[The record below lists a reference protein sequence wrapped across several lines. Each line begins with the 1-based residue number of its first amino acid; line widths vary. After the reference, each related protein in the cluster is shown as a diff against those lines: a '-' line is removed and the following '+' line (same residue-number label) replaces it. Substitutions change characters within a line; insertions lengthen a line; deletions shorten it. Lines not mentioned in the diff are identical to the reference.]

1 MDNREVWQTMA
12 TKKTSSRTKSKSAAA
27 TERERKKRELHSRQQ
42 FWAIVVF
49 AVAVFIMATTLV
61 EGQNVWNWIH
71 NFFLGMF
78 GWSAY
83 LIAPL
88 LFYVSIMTA
97 LDKPIGL
104 VGHKVWQS
112 MLLICLLSGATQVF
126 GSGIP
131 NGNLIEKFLSLFQN
145 GVDGH
150 GGGAVSGLFGLPLLY
165 WFGPTGA
172 KVTMVLLIFVV
183 LMVLTGGTLIGLYQ
197 SAKKPMQ
204 KMEEV
209 YVAHSEIRNQQR
221 QLRQEQMME
230 EGQAPTKPRFNINIP
245 LGSGKRAEQEDGLQ
259 TDSFFNAKRKKEE
272 ELERLRQAQEDT
284 EKGRAAMR
292 EKLELERAEQ
302 KRQEQ
307 QRAEQ
312 IAAERWELEQSVES
326 DSFWNPPEEPVD
338 EQESQL
344 SSPYLDDLI
353 NRVAPAAGSGYARE
367 DQAVLHT
374 LKSNM
379 PNAGVRPVVDSAD
392 WDHPSHLHEERMG
405 DPCQTGFSWE
415 QTEQQP
421 LLEEEDIADGF
432 ISMQNFHFGQHV
444 QEEPTESEM
453 DEIFQPAAPQETPI
467 AEEEEPVFFQPQEMP
482 MVEEEEPV
490 PFHPDNI
497 HLEPEPPTGSRREQP
512 HEIIQVSADR
522 IAAQGMDLQGAS
534 HSVDAPQ
541 PEEEEPEYIKP
552 PIEILNEIEKP
563 NESNLQEEL
572 RTNAEKLVSTLQSFG
587 VQTRIIDIAR
597 GPAVT
602 RYELQPSAGVKI
614 SKITN
619 LADDIALNLAASGVR
634 IEAPIPNKPAVGIEV
649 PNKVVSTVSI
659 REIIDSPE
667 FQQAKSPLAV
677 ALGRDIAGKVTVADL
692 AKMPHTL
699 IAGSTGSG
707 KSVCINSLIVS
718 MLYHSTPQEVKL
730 VLIDPKMVELG
741 IYNGIPH
748 LLIPVVT
755 DPKKAAGALSWAVN
769 EMLNRYQLFKDYSVR
784 DMTGFNRAAE
794 KNGLKPMPQIVIIID
809 ELADLMMAA
818 PGEVEDSICRLAQ
831 MARAAGM
838 HLVIA
843 TQRPSVDVITGVIKA
858 NIPSR
863 IAFAVSSQIDSRTI
877 LDSSGAEKL
886 LGRGDMLFSPIGSSK
901 PTRVQG
907 CFVTDGEVERI
918 IEFIK
923 QSGQK
928 MTYDE
933 QILQEIDRHA
943 VSDNKKKG
951 GKDEGGGFSDEDE
964 MLPSAIEIVVE
975 TGQASTSMLQRRLKL
990 GYARAARLMDAMEEK
1005 GIIGPFEGS
1014 KPRQVL
1020 ITKERWIEM
1029 KMVAAAKAEDDRRNY

>member
-1 MDNREVWQTMA
+1 MA
-12 TKKTSSRTKSKSAAA
+12 TKKAPSQKGKAKSSVSRQKSQ
-27 TERERKKRELHSRQQ
+27 KKREEQSRQQ

-49 AVAVFIMATTLV
+49 AVAIFIEATTLIK
-61 EGQNVWNWIH
+61 GQNVWNWIH

-88 LFYVSIMTA
+88 LFYISIMTA
-97 LDKPIGL
+97 LDRPIGL
-104 VGHKVWQS
+104 IGHKVWQS

-131 NGNLIEKFLSLFQN
+131 NGNLLEKFLFLFQN

-150 GGGAVSGLFGLPLLY
+150 GGGFISAIFGLPLMY
-165 WFGPTGA
+165 WFGTAGA
-172 KVTMVLLIFVV
+172 RVTMVLLIFVLV
-183 LMVLTGGTLIGLYQ
+183 MVLTGGTLLDLYQ
-197 SAKKPMQ
+197 SAQKPVK

-209 YVAHSEIRNQQR
+209 YIAHSEIRSQR
-221 QLRQEQMME
+221 HQVAEEQALQNGE
-230 EGQAPTKPRFNINIP
+230 SLPPAKPKFTFPIFDMGKSEK
-245 LGSGKRAEQEDGLQ
+245 GSVNNE
-259 TDSFFNAKRKKEE
+259 SFLNAKQKREE
-272 ELERLRQAQEDT
+272 ELLQLQIS
-284 EKGRAAMR
+284 
-292 EKLELERAEQ
+292 
-302 KRQEQ
+302 QEQ
-307 QRAEQ
+307 SSQNRMDWIENPSQ
-312 IAAERWELEQSVES
+312 EKFQQKQNHRTKESSPPKPGHRNLEPMSKV
-326 DSFWNPPEEPVD
+326 PD
-338 EQESQL
+338 EKNDTIT
-344 SSPYLDDLI
+344 SPYLDDLI
-353 NRVAPAAGSGYARE
+353 DRVTFSKPSLEKE
-367 DQAVLHT
+367 DQTVIHS
-374 LKSNM
+374 LKVNLPPKRSDFPEDLADPM
-379 PNAGVRPVVDSAD
+379 SIFSPHAEPIEYEAPSAIAWENAEELGDGFLRPEPIHLSSSENSVDAEESSEIQDPIFFDAEALLEDSISSAD
-392 WDHPSHLHEERMG
+392 DFLEDYENPS
-405 DPCQTGFSWE
+405 
-415 QTEQQP
+415 
-421 LLEEEDIADGF
+421 
-432 ISMQNFHFGQHV
+432 
-444 QEEPTESEM
+444 PTS
-453 DEIFQPAAPQETPI
+453 QRKKT
-467 AEEEEPVFFQPQEMP
+467 
-482 MVEEEEPV
+482 
-490 PFHPDNI
+490 
-497 HLEPEPPTGSRREQP
+497 S
-512 HEIIQVSADR
+512 HEIIEVPADQA
-522 IAAQGMDLQGAS
+522 AAQGMTLAGAS
-534 HSVDAPQ
+534 HSDGEIEEAE
-541 PEEEEPEYIKP
+541 PEEIPYVKP
-552 PIEILNEIEKP
+552 PIDILNEVEHP
-563 NESNLQEEL
+563 SEENLHEEL
-572 RTNAEKLVSTLQSFG
+572 RGNAEKLVNTLQSFG

-667 FQQAKSPLAV
+667 FEKAKSPLAV

-718 MLYHSTPQEVKL
+718 MLYHSTPEEVKL

-769 EMLNRYQLFKDYSVR
+769 EMLNRYQYFKEYSVR
-784 DMTGFNRAAE
+784 DMAGFNRAAE
-794 KNGLKPMPQIVIIID
+794 KNGLKPMPHIVIIID

-886 LGRGDMLFSPIGSSK
+886 LGRGDMLFSPIGSAK

-918 IEFIK
+918 IDFIK
-923 QSGQK
+923 LSSHQQ
-928 MTYDE
+928 TYDE
-933 QILQEIDRHA
+933 KILEEIDRHA
-943 VSDNKKKG
+943 VADHKKKG
-951 GKDEGGGFSDEDE
+951 GIKEDGDGFSDDDE
-964 MLPSAIEIVVE
+964 MLPSAIETVVQ
-975 TGQASTSMLQRRLKL
+975 TGQASTSMLQRKLKL
-990 GYARAARLMDAMEEK
+990 GYARASRLMDTMEER

-1020 ITKERWIEM
+1020 ISKERWMEM
-1029 KMVAAAKAEDDRRNY
+1029 KMISAAKAEDNKRNY

>member
-1 MDNREVWQTMA
+1 MPA
-12 TKKTSSRTKSKSAAA
+12 KKKTSSQKKPAAKRTPPASS
-27 TERERKKRELHSRQQ
+27 TKKRTTAKSGRGGKAGQNNHLTAEAIRQKNQ
-42 FWAIVVF
+42 VRAVVLFACAILLGCLVLIPGDNLWRWAHDAILGLFGSWALLWPVLMIY
-49 AVAVFIMATTLV
+49 VAVITAMEKPKGSISGKVWMTVVVIVLFCATGFIFGKQDIPDGLNFWEYIVHLYTENAGTGGGVLGGLLGLPLV
-61 EGQNVWNWIH
+61 R
-71 NFFLGMF
+71 
-78 GWSAY
+78 A
-83 LIAPL
+83 A
-88 LFYVSIMTA
+88 
-97 LDKPIGL
+97 GL
-104 VGHKVWQS
+104 VGAR
-112 MLLICLLSGATQVF
+112 I
-126 GSGIP
+126 I
-131 NGNLIEKFLSLFQN
+131 I
-145 GVDGH
+145 
-150 GGGAVSGLFGLPLLY
+150 
-165 WFGPTGA
+165 
-172 KVTMVLLIFVV
+172 VLLLFVAV
-183 LMVLTGGTLIGLYQ
+183 MVLTGTTLLGLFRTIKRPVDMVSEGIETARQRREEERLILEQ
-197 SAKKPMQ
+197 SRDIDVPLEEQLPAHPVRAEAPAALFPPPPEKKKKVKNNEKLDRLKAVFGVEETGEEPP
-204 KMEEV
+204 EEV
-209 YVAHSEIRNQQR
+209 LAASAPTPDTRE
-221 QLRQEQMME
+221 ME
-230 EGQAPTKPRFNINIP
+230 EGTQA
-245 LGSGKRAEQEDGLQ
+245 
-259 TDSFFNAKRKKEE
+259 
-272 ELERLRQAQEDT
+272 
-284 EKGRAAMR
+284 
-292 EKLELERAEQ
+292 LERALEEIEDIHIPAPQVEAVRSAPPKEEGASVLPEKPAGEELPVPDDVKELTEKFMEQ
-302 KRQEQ
+302 KERNDRKEATPAQMAAYQ
-307 QRAEQ
+307 
-312 IAAERWELEQSVES
+312 AAEPAKAYCFPPVTMLAVSPHGNPALETEELQT
-326 DSFWNPPEEPVD
+326 NGRILVD
-338 EQESQL
+338 
-344 SSPYLDDLI
+344 
-353 NRVAPAAGSGYARE
+353 
-367 DQAVLHT
+367 T
-374 LKSNM
+374 LK
-379 PNAGVRPVVDSAD
+379 
-392 WDHPSHLHEERMG
+392 
-405 DPCQTGFSWE
+405 
-415 QTEQQP
+415 
-421 LLEEEDIADGF
+421 
-432 ISMQNFHFGQHV
+432 
-444 QEEPTESEM
+444 
-453 DEIFQPAAPQETPI
+453 
-467 AEEEEPVFFQPQEMP
+467 
-482 MVEEEEPV
+482 
-490 PFHPDNI
+490 
-497 HLEPEPPTGSRREQP
+497 
-512 HEIIQVSADR
+512 
-522 IAAQGMDLQGAS
+522 
-534 HSVDAPQ
+534 
-541 PEEEEPEYIKP
+541 
-552 PIEILNEIEKP
+552 
-563 NESNLQEEL
+563 
-572 RTNAEKLVSTLQSFG
+572 SFG
-587 VQTRIIDIAR
+587 VQTKILDICR

-677 ALGRDIAGKVTVADL
+677 ALGRDIAGKVTIADL

-784 DMTGFNRAAE
+784 DMAGFNRAAE

-877 LDSSGAEKL
+877 LDASGAEKL

-918 IEFIK
+918 VEFIK

-943 VSDNKKKG
+943 VTDKKKG
-951 GKDEGGGFSDEDE
+951 KDKDDGGGFSDEDE

-1029 KMVAAAKAEDDRRNY
+1029 KMIAAAKAEDNRRNY

>member
-1 MDNREVWQTMA
+1 MDNREAWQTMA

-245 LGSGKRAEQEDGLQ
+245 LGSGKRTEQEDGLQ
-259 TDSFFNAKRKKEE
+259 TDSFFNAKRRKEE

-312 IAAERWELEQSVES
+312 IAAERRELEQSVES
-326 DSFWNPPEEPVD
+326 DSFWNPPEEPMD

-392 WDHPSHLHEERMG
+392 LDHPSHLHEERMG
-405 DPCQTGFSWE
+405 DPCQTGLSWE

-432 ISMQNFHFGQHV
+432 ISMQNFHFGQQM
-444 QEEPTESEM
+444 QEEPTKSEM
-453 DEIFQPAAPQETPI
+453 DEIFQPAAPQEMPI
-467 AEEEEPVFFQPQEMP
+467 VEEEEPVFFQPQEMP
-482 MVEEEEPV
+482 VMEEEPV
-490 PFHPDNI
+490 QFHPDNI

-522 IAAQGMDLQGAS
+522 IAAEGMDLQGAS
-534 HSVDAPQ
+534 HSVDVPQ

-730 VLIDPKMVELG
+730 LLIDPKMVELG

-1020 ITKERWIEM
+1020 ISKERWIEM
-1029 KMVAAAKAEDDRRNY
+1029 KMVAAAKAEDGRRNY

>member
-1 MDNREVWQTMA
+1 MA

-245 LGSGKRAEQEDGLQ
+245 LGSGKRTEQEDGLQ
-259 TDSFFNAKRKKEE
+259 TDSFFNAKRRKEE

-312 IAAERWELEQSVES
+312 IAAERRELEQSVES
-326 DSFWNPPEEPVD
+326 DSFWNPPEEPMD

-392 WDHPSHLHEERMG
+392 LDHPSHLHEERMG
-405 DPCQTGFSWE
+405 DPCQTGLSWE

-432 ISMQNFHFGQHV
+432 ISMQNFHFGQQM
-444 QEEPTESEM
+444 QEEPTKSEM
-453 DEIFQPAAPQETPI
+453 DEIFQPAAPQEMPI
-467 AEEEEPVFFQPQEMP
+467 VEEEEPVFFQPQEMP
-482 MVEEEEPV
+482 VMEEEPV
-490 PFHPDNI
+490 QFHPDNI

-522 IAAQGMDLQGAS
+522 IAAEGMDLQGAS
-534 HSVDAPQ
+534 HSVDVPQ

-730 VLIDPKMVELG
+730 LLIDPKMVELG

-1020 ITKERWIEM
+1020 ISKERWIEM
-1029 KMVAAAKAEDDRRNY
+1029 KMVAAAKAEDGRRNY

>member
-1 MDNREVWQTMA
+1 MA

-230 EGQAPTKPRFNINIP
+230 AGQAPTKPRFNINIP

-312 IAAERWELEQSVES
+312 IAAERRELEQSVES
-326 DSFWNPPEEPVD
+326 DSFWNPPEEPMD

-392 WDHPSHLHEERMG
+392 LDHPSHLHEERMG
-405 DPCQTGFSWE
+405 DPCQTGLSWE
-415 QTEQQP
+415 QTEP

-432 ISMQNFHFGQHV
+432 ISMQNFHFGQQV
-444 QEEPTESEM
+444 QEDAEESEM
-453 DEIFQPAAPQETPI
+453 DEIFQPAAPQEMSI
-467 AEEEEPVFFQPQEMP
+467 VEEEEPVFFQPQETPIM
-482 MVEEEEPV
+482 EEKEPV
-490 PFHPDNI
+490 QFHPDNI
-497 HLEPEPPTGSRREQP
+497 HLEPEPPTGSRREQT

-522 IAAQGMDLQGAS
+522 IAAEGMDLQGAS

-730 VLIDPKMVELG
+730 LLIDPKMVELG

-951 GKDEGGGFSDEDE
+951 SKDEGGGFSDEDE

>member
-1 MDNREVWQTMA
+1 MA

-172 KVTMVLLIFVV
+172 KVTMILLIFVV

-245 LGSGKRAEQEDGLQ
+245 LGSGKRTEQEDGLQ

-312 IAAERWELEQSVES
+312 IAAERRELEQSVES
-326 DSFWNPPEEPVD
+326 DSFWNPPEEPMD

-392 WDHPSHLHEERMG
+392 LDHPSHLHEERMG
-405 DPCQTGFSWE
+405 DPCQTGLSWE

-432 ISMQNFHFGQHV
+432 ISMQNFHFGQQV
-444 QEEPTESEM
+444 QEDAEESEM
-453 DEIFQPAAPQETPI
+453 DEIFQPAAPQRMPI
-467 AEEEEPVFFQPQEMP
+467 VEEEEPVFFQPQEEP
-482 MVEEEEPV
+482 QEEEPV
-490 PFHPDNI
+490 QFHPDNI
-497 HLEPEPPTGSRREQP
+497 HLEPEPPTGSRREQT

-522 IAAQGMDLQGAS
+522 IAAEGMDLQGAS

-730 VLIDPKMVELG
+730 LLIDPKMVELG

-1020 ITKERWIEM
+1020 ISKERWIEM

>member
-1 MDNREVWQTMA
+1 MA
-12 TKKTSSRTKSKSAAA
+12 TKKTSSSRSIKQTKSKKTSAAA
-27 TERERKKRELHSRQQ
+27 FEEERKKREEHSRQH
-42 FWAIVVF
+42 FWSIVVF
-49 AVAVFIMATTLV
+49 AIAIFIMANTLV
-61 EGQNVWNWIH
+61 EGQNVWRWIH

-78 GWSAY
+78 GWTSY
-83 LIAPL
+83 LIAPV
-88 LFYVSIMTA
+88 LFFISIMAA
-97 LDKPIGL
+97 LNKPIGSI
-104 VGHKVWQS
+104 GHKIWQT
-112 MLLICLLSGATQVF
+112 MLLICLLNGATQVF

-131 NGNLIEKFLSLFQN
+131 DGNLIEKFVSLFRDGIN
-145 GVDGH
+145 GD
-150 GGGAVSGLFGLPLLY
+150 GGGAISAIFGLPLLY

-172 KVTMVLLIFVV
+172 KVTMVLLIFVAIM
-183 LMVLTGGTLIGLYQ
+183 LLTDSTLIDLVD
-197 SAKKPMQ
+197 SIRKPVK
-204 KMEEV
+204 KMEDA
-209 YVAHSEIRNQQR
+209 YVAHAELRNQFR
-221 QLRQEQMME
+221 EQEQDE
-230 EGQAPTKPRFNINIP
+230 DNLPRPNFNINIP
-245 LGSGKRAEQEDGLQ
+245 VADKEAPQNNDPLLTDPEELRLHA
-259 TDSFFNAKRKKEE
+259 DSFFNAKQKKEA
-272 ELERLRQAQEDT
+272 ELQKLRESQEATQNKRSSWKD
-284 EKGRAAMR
+284 
-292 EKLELERAEQ
+292 KLTAERAEQ
-302 KRQEQ
+302 KRREMERAQEISAN
-307 QRAEQ
+307 RLEPGSSR
-312 IAAERWELEQSVES
+312 AAE
-326 DSFWNPPEEPVD
+326 FWAPEEDLIPEDTEEPV
-338 EQESQL
+338 

-353 NRVAPAAGSGYARE
+353 NRVASSGKTTLAKE
-367 DQAVLHT
+367 DQDVLHT
-374 LKSNM
+374 LKSNTVS
-379 PNAGVRPVVDSAD
+379 PTVKPVVDSSNMQQAIN
-392 WDHPSHLHEERMG
+392 LFEEKIG
-405 DPCQTGFSWE
+405 DEQQTGLSWE
-415 QTEQQP
+415 TEDDDLIP
-421 LLEEEDIADGF
+421 ADSF
-432 ISMQNFHFGQHV
+432 VFGSN
-444 QEEPTESEM
+444 TEAVT
-453 DEIFQPAAPQETPI
+453 DD
-467 AEEEEPVFFQPQEMP
+467 
-482 MVEEEEPV
+482 VEEEEEELPD
-490 PFHPDNI
+490 FHPENI
-497 HLEPEPPTGSRREQP
+497 VDQPASRSNDF
-512 HEIIQVSADR
+512 EIIEVSPDDIR
-522 IAAQGMDLQGAS
+522 AQGMSLEGVS
-534 HSVDAPQ
+534 HSANQ
-541 PEEEEPEYIKP
+541 PEPEAPSEPEYIKP

-563 NESNLQEEL
+563 SEENLQEEL
-572 RTNAEKLVSTLQSFG
+572 RSNAEKLVATLQSFG

-667 FQQAKSPLAV
+667 FEQAKSPLSV
-677 ALGRDIAGKVTVADL
+677 ALGRDIAGKITVADL

-718 MLYHSTPQEVKL
+718 ILYHSTPQEVRL

-784 DMTGFNRAAE
+784 DMAGFNRAAE

-918 IEFIK
+918 VEFIK
-923 QSGQK
+923 QSTQPL
-928 MTYDE
+928 TYDE
-933 QILQEIDRHA
+933 RILQEIDRHA

-951 GKDEGGGFSDEDE
+951 SKDDGGGFEDEDE

-1020 ITKERWIEM
+1020 ISKERWIEM
-1029 KMVAAAKAEDDRRNY
+1029 KMISAAKAEDNRRNY

>member
-1 MDNREVWQTMA
+1 MA

-312 IAAERWELEQSVES
+312 IAAERRELEQSVES

-1005 GIIGPFEGS
+1005 G
-1014 KPRQVL
+1014 QVL

-1029 KMVAAAKAEDDRRNY
+1029 KMVAAAKAEDDHRNY

>member
-1 MDNREVWQTMA
+1 MDNREAWQTMA

-245 LGSGKRAEQEDGLQ
+245 LGSGKRTEQEDGLQ

-312 IAAERWELEQSVES
+312 IAAERRELEQSVES
-326 DSFWNPPEEPVD
+326 DSFWNPPEEPMD

-392 WDHPSHLHEERMG
+392 LDHPSHLHEERMG
-405 DPCQTGFSWE
+405 DPCQTGLSWE

-432 ISMQNFHFGQHV
+432 ISMQNFHFGQQM
-444 QEEPTESEM
+444 QEEPTKSEM
-453 DEIFQPAAPQETPI
+453 DEIFQPAAPQEMPI
-467 AEEEEPVFFQPQEMP
+467 VEEEEPVFFQPQEMP
-482 MVEEEEPV
+482 VMEEEPV
-490 PFHPDNI
+490 QFHPDNI

-522 IAAQGMDLQGAS
+522 IAAEGMDLQGAS
-534 HSVDAPQ
+534 HSVDVPQ

-730 VLIDPKMVELG
+730 LLIDPKMVELG

-1020 ITKERWIEM
+1020 ISKERWIEM

>member
-1 MDNREVWQTMA
+1 MA

-172 KVTMVLLIFVV
+172 KVTMILLIFVV

-245 LGSGKRAEQEDGLQ
+245 LGSGKRTEQEDGLQ

-312 IAAERWELEQSVES
+312 IAAERRELEQSVES
-326 DSFWNPPEEPVD
+326 DSFWNPPEEPMD

-344 SSPYLDDLI
+344 SAPYLDDLI

-392 WDHPSHLHEERMG
+392 LDHPSHLHEERMG
-405 DPCQTGFSWE
+405 DPCQTGLSWE

-432 ISMQNFHFGQHV
+432 ISMQNFHFGQQM
-444 QEEPTESEM
+444 QEEPTKSEM
-453 DEIFQPAAPQETPI
+453 DEIFQPAAPQEMPI
-467 AEEEEPVFFQPQEMP
+467 VEEEEPVFFQPQEMP
-482 MVEEEEPV
+482 VMEEEPV
-490 PFHPDNI
+490 QFHPDNI

-522 IAAQGMDLQGAS
+522 IAAEGMDLQGAS
-534 HSVDAPQ
+534 HSVDVPQ

>member
-1 MDNREVWQTMA
+1 MA

-312 IAAERWELEQSVES
+312 IAAERRELEQSVES

-453 DEIFQPAAPQETPI
+453 DEIFQPAA
-467 AEEEEPVFFQPQEMP
+467 PQEMP